1 MEITL
6 PETNIAPENGWL
18 EYYVSF
24 REGKY
29 ISNSHEA
36 TNRLES
42 EKKISSQGGRSPW
55 SCDVKCET
63 V

>member
-29 ISNSHEA
+29 ISNSHE
-36 TNRLES
+36 TSNRLES
-42 EKKISSQGGRSPW
+42 EKKSSQGGRSPW
-55 SCDVKCET
+55 SCDVRCET